1 MSDLLTELNDARR
14 ESPSWRLYGL
24 CHRAAS
30 RISELEAEV
39 ARLTGKNRE
48 LLDRC
53 WRLDNRAEIAEAMEC
68 GSGRAAL
75 EREGR
80 K

>member
-1 MSDLLTELNDARR
+1 MKLTPGDNAMAEALRIAEDWLKRQGWKF
-14 ESPSWRLYGL
+14 SPSDVGT
-24 CHRAAS
+24 RA
-30 RISELEAEV
+30 
-39 ARLTGKNRE
+39 RE
-48 LLDRC
+48 ILD
-53 WRLDNRAEIAEAMEC
+53 AMEC